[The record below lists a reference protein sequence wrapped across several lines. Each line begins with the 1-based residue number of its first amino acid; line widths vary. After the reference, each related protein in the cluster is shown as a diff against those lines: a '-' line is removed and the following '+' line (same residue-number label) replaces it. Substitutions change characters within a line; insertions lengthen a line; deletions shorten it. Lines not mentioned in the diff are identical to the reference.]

1 MPLARRTD
9 PQTSHDAAASMG
21 RAATMQCAKVF
32 NALRALGKAGA
43 EQIGERCNLPAYAVR
58 KRLPELED
66 AGLIYPT
73 EHTRK
78 TLSGRSERIWE
89 LTANCFLGDE

>member
-21 RAATMQCAKVF
+21 MAATMQCAKVLH
-32 NALRALGKAGA
+32 ALRELGKAGA

-58 KRLPELED
+58 KRLPELFD
-66 AGLIYPT
+66 ADLAVPT
-73 EHTRK
+73 GDKRK
-78 TLSGRSERIWE
+78 TLSGRSERVWRC
-89 LTANCFLGDE
+89 TGGVMS